1 MVFPMRHS
9 AIMFLALSFLLPALR
24 TEAAGF
30 PDQVGSGYF
39 RSQDT
44 LPGRYRLFL
53 QEQDKAKGIWG
64 LGPGHGKITR
74 SSFKAD
80 AHEGVADY
88 TPRSLCVDCH
98 TNHARDLHMV
108 RMKIKCVQCHRGK
121 PIGGIHHY
129 YSSINT
135 IRRHAYVCAKCHEGA
150 TPSFAAYVIHEPHPL
165 SLDTKEA
172 FPLLF
177 YSVWVMVILAGG
189 VFAFFIPYTAL
200 WWLREW
206 LDKIKKV
213 VRHE

>member
-1 MVFPMRHS
+1 MGHS
-9 AIMFLALSFLLPALR
+9 AVIFLILSFLLPAVR
-24 TEAAGF
+24 AEAKEF

-53 QEQDKAKGIWG
+53 QEQDEAKGIWG
-64 LGPGHGKITR
+64 LGPGHGKITK

-80 AHEGVADY
+80 AHEGVANY
-88 TPRSLCVDCH
+88 SPRSLCVSCH
-98 TNHARDLHMV
+98 TNHARDLHIV
-108 RMKIKCVQCHRGK
+108 RMNIKCVQCHRGK
-121 PIGGIHHY
+121 PIGGINHY
-129 YSSINT
+129 YSSINP

-165 SLDTKEA
+165 SADTQKD

-189 VFAFFIPYTAL
+189 VFAIFIPYTVL